1 MLLEL
6 NIENFAIIDKVS
18 VQFSDGFNVLT
29 GETGAGKSII
39 IDAVNLA
46 LGGRGGKDYI
56 RTGATKAVIEAV
68 FLLNKS
74 FETKKLIAEFGLDD
88 EGTDTII
95 ISREL
100 YDTGRSIS
108 RVNGRTVTLN
118 MLKELTNKLIDIHG
132 QHEHQSLLD
141 EENHIS
147 FIDLLGKSIIIDLKD
162 KINMDYNKVK
172 NLKKSLSGLAY
183 DDKERERKIDLLKFQ
198 IKEIEEAD
206 LKENEEETLMDEFKV
221 LSSTEEIKSKLNSV
235 IEVMHPS
242 DYNEVSVIDHLNTTS
257 GYLKEVVNMDKT
269 LEKLKDSF
277 EIAFFQLQ
285 DVIRELRNHT
295 DTIEYDPERLK
306 ELEDRI
312 DLINRLKRKYGKEVQ
327 DIFIYKD
334 EITSE
339 LDWLINSE
347 EEITRLQSEIDSI
360 EKSIY
365 ENCEELSKKRQKISK
380 AIEEDITKELM
391 QLNMP
396 NVSFKIDFKRLD
408 KYTRRG
414 IDKIEFLISTNI
426 GEPLKPL
433 SRIVS
438 GGEMSRIMLAFK
450 TILAEVDNISC
461 LIFDEIDTGI
471 SGRTAQVISEKIG
484 QISRTHQVL
493 CITHLPQIAAMA
505 DRHFQI
511 SKVVKNNKT
520 NTNVFTLN
528 KEDRIEELS
537 RLLGGV
543 DLTDTTKKHA
553 MEMIKMTDKIKKK
566 WL

>member
-6 NIENFAIIDKVS
+6 NIENFAIIDKVNI
-18 VQFSDGFNVLT
+18 QFSDGFNVLT

-39 IDAVNLA
+39 IDAVSMV
-46 LGGRGGKDYI
+46 LGGRAGKDYI
-56 RTGATKAVIEAV
+56 RSGASKAVIEAV
-68 FLLNKS
+68 FSLNRS
-74 FETKKLIAEFGLDD
+74 FETKKLLIEFGLDD
-88 EGTDTII
+88 EESDTII

-100 YDTGRSIS
+100 YDSGRSVS
-108 RVNGRTVTLN
+108 RVNGRTVTLS

-132 QHEHQSLLD
+132 QHEHQSLLN
-141 EENHIS
+141 EENHIN
-147 FIDLLGKSIIIDLKD
+147 FIDLLGKSIILDLKN

-172 NLKKSLSGLAY
+172 GLKNSLSGLAY
-183 DDKERERKIDLLKFQ
+183 DEKERVRRIDLLKFQ
-198 IKEIEEAD
+198 ADEIEEAN
-206 LKENEEETLMDEFKV
+206 LKENEEIDLMDEYKV
-221 LSSTEEIKSKLNSV
+221 LSNTEGIKSKLNSI
-235 IEVMHPS
+235 IEAMNSS
-242 DYNEVSVIDHLNTTS
+242 DYNQVSVLDQLNTIS
-257 GYLKEVVNMDKT
+257 GYLDEVVTMDKD
-269 LEKLKDSF
+269 LEQNKDTF
-277 EIAFFQLQ
+277 EAAVFQLQ
-285 DVIRELRNHT
+285 DVIRELRNHC
-295 DTIEYDPERLK
+295 DNIEYDPQRLK

-312 DLINRLKRKYGKEVQ
+312 DLISKLKRKYGNTVK
-327 DIFIYKD
+327 DILLFRT
-334 EITSE
+334 EICKE
-339 LDWLINSE
+339 LDKLINSE
-347 EEITRLQSEIDSI
+347 KEIERIENEISII
-360 EKSIY
+360 EKIIY
-365 ENCEELSKKRQKISK
+365 ENCEELSKKRRKIAA

-396 NVSFKIDFKRLD
+396 NVSFKIDFVRLD
-408 KYTRRG
+408 KYTRKG

-471 SGRTAQVISEKIG
+471 SGRTAQIISEKIG

-505 DRHFQI
+505 DKHFQI

-520 NTNVFTLN
+520 STSVLTLN
-528 KEDRIEELS
+528 DDERIDELS

-553 MEMIKMTDKIKKK
+553 KEMIRMTEEIKKK
-566 WL
+566 WS

>member
-6 NIENFAIIDKVS
+6 NIENFAIIDKVHI
-18 VQFSDGFNVLT
+18 QFSDGFNVLT

-39 IDAVNLA
+39 IDAVSMV
-46 LGGRGGKDYI
+46 LGGRAGKDYI
-56 RTGATKAVIEAV
+56 RTGASKAVIESV
-68 FLLNKS
+68 FSLNRS
-74 FETKKLIAEFGLDD
+74 FDTKKLLVEFGLDD
-88 EGTDTII
+88 EENDTVI

-100 YDTGRSIS
+100 YDTGRSVS
-108 RVNGRTVTLN
+108 RVNGRTVTLS

-132 QHEHQSLLD
+132 QHEHQSLLN
-141 EENHIS
+141 EENHIN
-147 FIDLLGKSIIIDLKD
+147 FIDLLGKSIILDLKNR
-162 KINMDYNKVK
+162 INMDYNKVK
-172 NLKKSLSGLAY
+172 TLKNSLSGLAY
-183 DDKERERKIDLLKFQ
+183 DEKERARRIDLLKFQ
-198 IKEIEEAD
+198 AKEIDEAE
-206 LKENEEETLMDEFKV
+206 LKENEEANLLDEYKI
-221 LSSTEEIKSKLNSV
+221 LSNTEEIKSKLNSIV
-235 IEVMHPS
+235 EVMNSS
-242 DYNEVSVIDHLNTTS
+242 DYNQVSVIDQLNTIS
-257 GYLKEVVNMDKT
+257 GYLEAVVSMDKN
-269 LEKLKDSF
+269 LEQNKETF
-277 EIAFFQLQ
+277 EAAVFQLQ
-285 DVIRELRNHT
+285 DVIREIRNHS
-295 DTIEYDPERLK
+295 DNIEYDPERLK
-306 ELEDRI
+306 VLEDRI
-312 DLINRLKRKYGKEVQ
+312 DLINKLKRKYGNTVQ
-327 DIFIYKD
+327 DIQVFRD
-334 EITSE
+334 EISHE
-339 LDWLINSE
+339 LDRLLNSE
-347 EEITRLQSEIDSI
+347 KEIERIENEISSI
-360 EKSIY
+360 EKFIY
-365 ENCEELSKKRQKISK
+365 ENCEELSKKRKKIAA

-396 NVSFKIDFKRLD
+396 NVSFKIDFIRLD
-408 KYTRRG
+408 KYTRKG

-511 SKVVKNNKT
+511 NKEVKDNKT
-520 NTNVFTLN
+520 TTNVSTLN
-528 KEDRIEELS
+528 DDERIDELS

-566 WL
+566 WS